1 MRPLSDTQDASKGAT
16 PPSPGDAMLSL
27 SEVSFSYGAR
37 QALDRVSFSVMPGR
51 VTMLIGPNG
60 AGKTTLFSLV
70 CRLLPL
76 TSGKIAIAGRSVE
89 DGPHVL
95 GAVGIVFQQPTI
107 DLDMTVRQNLLYYG
121 SLRGLSRREGEAR
134 LEEELGRLGIAARAG
149 DRVRDLNGGHRRR
162 VEIARAL
169 MDRPRLMLLDE
180 PTVGLDIP
188 TRQALVAYVHSLAGE
203 RGVSVLWATHLID
216 EISPDDEVLVLA
228 RGRLVAAGSERSIVR
243 STGSADLNEAFRSLT
258 GDGKERA

>member
-1 MRPLSDTQDASKGAT
+1 MRPLSEAVAATDGA
-16 PPSPGDAMLSL
+16 PSALGDAMLRL
-27 SEVSFSYGAR
+27 EDVSFSYGAR
-37 QALDRVSFSVMPGR
+37 RALDRVSFSVMPGR

-76 TSGKIAIAGRSVE
+76 TSGKIAIAGRSIE
-89 DGPHVL
+89 EGPKVL
-95 GAVGIVFQQPTI
+95 GTVGVVFQQPTI
-107 DLDMTVRQNLLYYG
+107 DLDMTVRQNLLYYA
-121 SLRGLSRREGEAR
+121 SLRGLSRPEGKAR
-134 LEEELGRLGIAARAG
+134 LEEELGRLGIAARAN

-216 EISPDDEVLVLA
+216 EIAPEDEVVVLA
-228 RGRLVAAGSERSIVR
+228 SGRLAATGSERSIVQ
-243 STGSADLNEAFRSLT
+243 STGSADLNAAFRKLT
-258 GDGKERA
+258 GGEGGES